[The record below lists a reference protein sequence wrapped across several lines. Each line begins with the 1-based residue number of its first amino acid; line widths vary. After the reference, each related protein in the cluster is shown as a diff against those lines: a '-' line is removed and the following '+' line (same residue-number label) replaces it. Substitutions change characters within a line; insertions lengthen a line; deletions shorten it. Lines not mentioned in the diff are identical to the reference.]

1 MRDFPDLFPK
11 HIRDAAL
18 QPVTDLLQGLQRHVL
33 LSHLHPVQGR
43 IADTN
48 LARKLFERQI
58 TALLP
63 KKFSELFCKPV
74 CHNRNLGMIHVPQ
87 VGYSACA
94 TSSSGIRVDN

>member
-1 MRDFPDLFPK
+1 MNKRLFTK

-18 QPVTDLLQGLQRHVL
+18 QSVTDLLQGFQRHVL
-33 LSHLHPVQGR
+33 LRHLHPVQGR

-48 LARKLFERQI
+48 LAGELFERQI
-58 TALLP
+58 TTLLSE
-63 KKFSELFCKPV
+63 KFSELFCEPV
-74 CHNRNLGMIHVPQ
+74 SHNRNLGMIHVPQ